1 MTITISPEG
10 RGKNPRKAGA
20 LGRGLNMGISIFVT
34 NQLFVTESAR
44 KGLFQ
49 EDIFYVAK
57 LYKTYYHKFKYC
69 DRQTFSYIRMIK

>member
-1 MTITISPEG
+1 MKIFSLSQNSISASVTIFYFVTITNSPEG

-34 NQLFVTESAR
+34 NQLFVTERAR

-57 LYKTYYHKFKYC
+57 L
-69 DRQTFSYIRMIK
+69 